1 MTWMIWG
8 HPHDL
13 GHLHMI
19 HIHKLGGGRISVDA
33 KTLQRQQQQ
42 PAAMEKMRISFN
54 IFYIA
59 RWLHIL
65 YIFVYNLLWYHNSH
79 SGNQMWQCNIHH
91 VGHAISEGSAFG
103 MKSRKLY
110 STSFGQRNLGP
121 WKVDESSTSW
131 VKRLVYRSIIMSLV
145 SLDSYYELRNKKKE
159 NLSRPLLALSVGG

>member
-19 HIHKLGGGRISVDA
+19 HIHKLGGGYISVDA

-65 YIFVYNLLWYHNSH
+65 YITYYDITTPIPVIKC
-79 SGNQMWQCNIHH
+79 GNATSTM
-91 VGHAISEGSAFG
+91 SA
-103 MKSRKLY
+103 MPSAKD
-110 STSFGQRNLGP
+110 P
-121 WKVDESSTSW
+121 
-131 VKRLVYRSIIMSLV
+131 
-145 SLDSYYELRNKKKE
+145 
-159 NLSRPLLALSVGG
+159 PLE